1 MNIRVDFLNDASLLT
16 VCLFILQPGVWYHKT
31 TDLEKA
37 YIYRVCKM
45 NEYLNQYL
53 RLGGL
58 FMTPGSMLFS
68 GLNAI
73 SLYGGLVLF
82 GGFLLY
88 DTQKIIYHA
97 ESAQKYDPV
106 NA

>member
-1 MNIRVDFLNDASLLT
+1 
-16 VCLFILQPGVWYHKT
+16 
-31 TDLEKA
+31 
-37 YIYRVCKM
+37 M

-58 FMTPGSMLFS
+58 FMTHGSMLFS